1 MESLL
6 GGWLVSDGD
15 MNVVVSAVR
24 TTRRGVVNI
33 RCDCV
38 VRGLVLR
45 TAGMWLGLLGE
56 LGVAL
61 HHKGAEYC
69 GEDTFTGGPVGFLV
83 RVESTREGAG
93 SSIPVGFGW

>member
-24 TTRRGVVNI
+24 TTLRGVVNI

-38 VRGLVLR
+38 VRGLVFS
-45 TAGMWLGLLGE
+45 TTGMWLGLLGE
-56 LGVAL
+56 LGVL
-61 HHKGAEYC
+61 NHKGAEHC
-69 GEDTFTGGPVGFLV
+69 GEDALTGGPVGFLV
-83 RVESTREGAG
+83 RVGSTREDAG
-93 SSIPVGFGW
+93 SSIPMGFGW

>member
-24 TTRRGVVNI
+24 TTLRGVVNI

-38 VRGLVLR
+38 VRGLVFS
-45 TAGMWLGLLGE
+45 TAGMWVVLLGE

-61 HHKGAEYC
+61 HGIRAEHC
-69 GEDTFTGGPVGFLV
+69 GDTLTGGPKGFLV
-83 RVESTREGAG
+83 RVG
-93 SSIPVGFGW
+93 SSG